1 MSWRDREA
9 EMDKSR
15 AETDYNSLRG
25 AGADMQ
31 TQGMVGREFSDE
43 EKLAEI
49 FSYHPPNKITL
60 PKYEHLRSAAKYFA
74 SVILLTVP
82 PGADRT
88 CALRHV
94 RDAVMTANAGVSL
107 DGLSF

>member
-1 MSWRDREA
+1 MSWRDREV
-9 EMDKSR
+9 ELNKCR
-15 AETDYNSLRG
+15 AEAEVESLRD
-25 AGADMQ
+25 APMQ
-31 TQGMVGREFSDE
+31 TQGMVGREFSDD

-60 PKYEHLRSAAKYFA
+60 PKYEHLRAAAKYFA

-94 RDAVMTANAGVSL
+94 RDAVMTANSGVAL